1 MPGPKLPSYILPSF
15 LSLFTL
21 GANNLIARNFSSS
34 LAFIKE
40 QEGLKLNAYKDTG
53 GKWTIGY
60 GSTWNFDQGRAVVQ
74 GDSIDKDTA
83 QRWLEMEV
91 STNCKTIKNLVKV
104 SINLN
109 QLNALISLTYNI
121 GATAFKNS
129 TLLKYLNAGKDKTTV
144 ADQFLKWSYDNGVYN
159 QSLYTRR
166 QRERALFLS

>member
-1 MPGPKLPSYILPSF
+1 MPGSKLPSYILPSF

-21 GANNLIARNFSSS
+21 GANSLIARNFSAA
-34 LAFIKE
+34 LVFIKE
-40 QEGLKLNAYKDTG
+40 QEGLRLNAYKDTG

-74 GDSIDKDTA
+74 GDTIDTDTA
-83 QRWLEMEV
+83 QRWLEMTV
-91 STNCKTIKNLVKV
+91 STNGKTIKDLTKV

-121 GATAFKNS
+121 GAPAFKNS
-129 TLLKYLNAGKDKTTV
+129 TLLKLLNEGKSKTIV
-144 ADQFLKWSYDNGVYN
+144 ADQFLKWAYDNGAFN
-159 QSLYTRR
+159 QSLYNRR